1 MLHSSGYGFGQSD
14 WRHAPME
21 KPLIQ
26 SRNIAGWDKLT
37 FADGTDVAYS
47 EAGVSTKAAD
57 HLARESRPI

>member
-1 MLHSSGYGFGQSD
+1 
-14 WRHAPME
+14 ME